1 MGTASLQS
9 DVALLGIQE
18 LHYRVADPELCVRFF
33 SDFGLQLVEKSGD
46 YARFELPEGSNV
58 SLTRATGAAL
68 PEVIWG
74 VDSEESLDIVRRVL
88 EKRPSRQEKDGTLRT
103 RDPCGLDIGFRVFRR
118 KPLAAVNSVENTLSI
133 VRRWNQHREWFRSA
147 QPKLIHHVVYG
158 VPDVDGAVAF
168 YRALGFRI
176 TDVAKGN
183 GVFMR
188 CDGRHD
194 HHNIFLQAS
203 AQPAWRHV
211 SFGVET
217 IDELMIGANRMQ
229 RLQWSSDLGI
239 GRHRISSTVFY
250 YLNCPAGGMAEYSAD
265 TDCLTDEWRPRLWAP
280 KFGNF
285 HWVGRLPEALR
296 EEPEWD
302 VQPLPEPIPPFS
314 ELSR

>member
-1 MGTASLQS
+1 M
-9 DVALLGIQE
+9 ALLGVQE
-18 LHYRVADPELCVRFF
+18 LRYRVADPELCARFF
-33 SDFGLQLVEKSGD
+33 RDFGLQLADHSD
-46 YARFELPEGSNV
+46 DHARFELPEGSSV
-58 SLTRATGAAL
+58 SLSRDTGGAL

-74 VDSEESLDIVRRVL
+74 VDSEDSLTLVQRL
-88 EKRPSRQEKDGTLRT
+88 LSKRPYRQDKDGTLRT
-103 RDPCGLDIGFRVFRR
+103 RDPCGLDIGFRLFRR
-118 KPLAAVNSVENTLSI
+118 KPLAVVNSVENTLSV
-133 VRRWNQHREWFRSA
+133 VRRWNQHREWFRCA

-168 YRALGFRI
+168 YQALGFRI

-194 HHNIFLQAS
+194 HHNLFLQRS
-203 AQPAWRHV
+203 AELTWRHV

-217 IDELMIGANRMQ
+217 IDELMIGANHMQ

-239 GRHRISSTVFY
+239 GRHRISSTVYY

-265 TDCLTDEWRPRLWAP
+265 TDYLTDEWKPKLWAP

-302 VQPLPEPIPPFS
+302 MQSLQEPIPPFS